1 MLDLSRYIHHR
12 SLADDGHMDA
22 NFGIGFYFFDR
33 VFRTFADRHQPLN
46 RRCFRVA
53 RRQLRLLQDT
63 EDFPPIP
70 SGFRL

>member
-1 MLDLSRYIHHR
+1 
-12 SLADDGHMDA
+12 MDA

-33 VFRTFADRHQPLN
+33 VFRTLTERHQPLN
-46 RRCFRVA
+46 RRGFRVA

-63 EDFPPIP
+63 EDFRPIP